1 VRNRDPRRDPDTEW
15 EDEEG
20 EADRPR
26 FGWRV
31 LGRIVSHPK
40 EGIAL
45 SIALA
50 ASAAVIVN
58 ALFLQSG
65 PHPAPIFASGPRP
78 VPPAKDATGT
88 VVPVLPRP
96 RPAELDASKTEAA
109 APPRPRGDIIMDI
122 QRELARRGYYE
133 GTADGVFGAKTDAA
147 IREFERAEGLKAAT
161 EPSEALLRAIRSSGR
176 ASLSPGRP
184 ATAGSGA
191 AAPRS
196 DPVVERPAASKRV
209 LMVQRTLTEFG
220 YGQISPT
227 GIEDAATASAIQ
239 KFERGHKMP
248 VTGQISERLMREI
261 ATMAGR
267 SVE

>member
-1 VRNRDPRRDPDTEW
+1 VRNRNPRHDPAAAW
-15 EDEEG
+15 EDEES

-31 LGRIVSHPK
+31 LGQIVRHPK

-65 PHPAPIFASGPRP
+65 PHPAPIFASGPKP
-78 VPPAKDATGT
+78 APPAKDATGT

-96 RPAELDASKTEAA
+96 RPAELDTPKTEAS

-122 QRELARRGYYE
+122 QRELARRGFYD
-133 GTADGVFGAKTDAA
+133 GTADGVLGAKTDTA
-147 IREFERAEGLKAAT
+147 IREFERAEGLKAGA
-161 EPSEALLRAIRSSGR
+161 EPSEALLRAIRSSTR
-176 ASLSPGRP
+176 ASPGTGRS

-191 AAPRS
+191 ATPRN

-209 LMVQRTLTEFG
+209 LAVQRTLTEFG

-261 ATMAGR
+261 ATMTGR
-267 SVE
+267 STE

>member
-1 VRNRDPRRDPDTEW
+1 MRNQDPQHDPAAAG
-15 EDEEG
+15 EDEES

-31 LGRIVSHPK
+31 LGRLARHPK

-45 SIALA
+45 SLGLA
-50 ASAAVIVN
+50 ASAAVIIN

-65 PHPAPIFASGPRP
+65 PHPAPIFASGPKP
-78 VPPAKDATGT
+78 VPAKDATGT
-88 VVPVLPRP
+88 VVTVLPRP
-96 RPAELDASKTEAA
+96 RPPELDTPKTEAS
-109 APPRPRGDIIMDI
+109 APPRPRGDIVMDI
-122 QRELARRGYYE
+122 QRELARHGFYD
-133 GTADGVFGAKTDAA
+133 GTPDGVYGAKTDMAV
-147 IREFERAEGLKAAT
+147 REFERAEGLKTSA
-161 EPSEALLRAIRSSGR
+161 EPSEALLQAIRTSAR
-176 ASLSPGRP
+176 TAPGPARS
-184 ATAGSGA
+184 ATAGSGPARNDTVA
-191 AAPRS
+191 ARTAG
-196 DPVVERPAASKRV
+196 SKRV
-209 LMVQRTLTEFG
+209 LAVQRALTEFG

-261 ATMAGR
+261 ATMTGR

>member
-1 VRNRDPRRDPDTEW
+1 VRDRNPGHDPAAAW
-15 EDEEG
+15 EDEES

-31 LGRIVSHPK
+31 LGQIARHPK

-65 PHPAPIFASGPRP
+65 PHPAPIFASSPKP
-78 VPPAKDATGT
+78 VPAKDATGT
-88 VVPVLPRP
+88 VVTVLPRP
-96 RPAELDASKTEAA
+96 RPAELDTPKTEVS
-109 APPRPRGDIIMDI
+109 APPR
-122 QRELARRGYYE
+122 ARSD
-133 GTADGVFGAKTDAA
+133 T
-147 IREFERAEGLKAAT
+147 
-161 EPSEALLRAIRSSGR
+161 IRSSAR
-176 ASLSPGRP
+176 ASPGPGRP
-184 ATAGSGA
+184 ATAGAGT
-191 AAPRS
+191 AAPHN
-196 DPVVERPAASKRV
+196 DAIAERPAASKRV
-209 LMVQRTLTEFG
+209 LAVQRTLTEFG
-220 YGQISPT
+220 YGQISST
-227 GIEDAATASAIQ
+227 GIEDAATAAAIQ

-261 ATMAGR
+261 ATMTGR